1 MSGKIRQFIGV
12 ALVVPL
18 IATFVALLPDQSAIA
33 SPQTS
38 SIVSKTN
45 EYRSQNGL
53 GGLVENASLNA
64 VAQAWAQQMASNGT
78 MTHNPNYSSQI
89 PAGWSA
95 AGENVA
101 SGYPSPNA
109 TVDAWMGST
118 GHRANI
124 LSGAFNSIGTGWYV
138 DGRGV
143 SWSVQVFAKYA
154 SVGNSTSYKDATSL
168 INSLYA
174 DILGRAPE
182 QAGIDTWRNYLVNQG
197 WPTLSVANAIL
208 YSDEYYLQRIDAA
221 YREVLGREPDAAGR
235 ADWLRR
241 MQTRQ
246 VSVDEIR
253 LNFTMSLEYY
263 NRAGGTDSSF
273 VSVLYST
280 MLNRPAS
287 TGDINYWVT
296 QARAYGGGYVV
307 SSIWNSYESGTARLN
322 VVYRAFLKRDVDA
335 SGISSWVPLITTQGD
350 QAARSALVGSLEYLL
365 QARTRF
371 PQG

>member
-1 MSGKIRQFIGV
+1 MSAKIRQFIGM

-33 SPQTS
+33 SPETS

-64 VAQAWAQQMASNGT
+64 VAQAWAQQMASNGS

-101 SGYPSPNA
+101 SGYPTPTA
-109 TVDAWMGST
+109 TVDAWMGSS

-124 LSGAFNSIGTGWYV
+124 LSGAFNSIGAGWYV

-168 INSLYA
+168 IYALYA
-174 DILGRAPE
+174 DILGRAPD
-182 QAGIDTWRNYLVNQG
+182 QGGVNTWRNYLVNQG
-197 WPTLSVANAIL
+197 WPTLTVANAIL

-221 YREVLGREPDAAGR
+221 YREILGREPDAAGR

-253 LNFTMSLEYY
+253 LNFTMSREYY
-263 NRAGGTDSSF
+263 NRSGGTDAAF

-280 MLNRPAS
+280 MLKRNAS
-287 TGDINYWVT
+287 PGDVNYWVA
-296 QARAYGGGYVV
+296 QAQAFGGGFVV
-307 SSIWNSYESGTARLN
+307 SSIWNSFESGTVRLN
-322 VVYRAFLKRDVDA
+322 VVYQTFLKRNADNN
-335 SGISSWVPLITTQGD
+335 GISSWVPLITTQGD
-350 QAARSALVGSLEYLL
+350 QAARSALVGSLEYLY
-365 QARTRF
+365 QARGRY
-371 PQG
+371 PQS